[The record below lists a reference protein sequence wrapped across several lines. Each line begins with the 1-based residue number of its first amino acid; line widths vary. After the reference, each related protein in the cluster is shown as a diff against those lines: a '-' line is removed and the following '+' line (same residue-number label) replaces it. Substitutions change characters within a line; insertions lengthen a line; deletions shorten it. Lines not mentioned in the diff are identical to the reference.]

1 MFSKLSVLSLLF
13 VAAASVNAMS
23 YDDYIMER
31 ELSAELLDAREAF
44 EPLYEVREPM
54 DFPEV
59 REPDLAEI
67 REALEFLAMDARE
80 PAPAPN
86 KKHHK
91 HQPPKHVVHKHNNG
105 HKHNHKHNKVVVVE
119 KVVHKPAHHNHNHK
133 VVHKVAPNNNKVV
146 LVKQAPTTK
155 TITVNGAKQTVI
167 QQVGGPT
174 ITLAPQGT
182 VTVYQGKTYTIAKPK
197 ATPVNKLKFNL
208 KNLGKKN
215 GAQSVSAGSVKL
227 YTFLGAMAAVGAL
240 FA

>member
-31 ELSAELLDAREAF
+31 ELSAEMLDAREAF
-44 EPLYEVREPM
+44 EPIYEVREPM

-59 REPDLAEI
+59 REPNLAEI
-67 REALEFLAMDARE
+67 REALEFLAARE
-80 PAPAPN
+80 PSPVPN

-91 HQPPKHVVHKHNNG
+91 QQPKHVVHQQNHG

-119 KVVHKPAHHNHNHK
+119 KVVVQKPNPNHK
-133 VVHKVAPNNNKVV
+133 VVPQAANNNKVV
-146 LVKQAPTTK
+146 LIKEAPTTK
-155 TITVNGAKQTVI
+155 TITVNGAVQTVI

-182 VTVYQGKTYTIAKPK
+182 VTVYQGKTYTVAKPK
-197 ATPVNKLKFNL
+197 ATPASKNKNNL

-215 GAQSVSAGSVKL
+215 GAQTTSVSGSMRL
-227 YTFLGAMAAVGAL
+227 YTFLGGMAAVGAL